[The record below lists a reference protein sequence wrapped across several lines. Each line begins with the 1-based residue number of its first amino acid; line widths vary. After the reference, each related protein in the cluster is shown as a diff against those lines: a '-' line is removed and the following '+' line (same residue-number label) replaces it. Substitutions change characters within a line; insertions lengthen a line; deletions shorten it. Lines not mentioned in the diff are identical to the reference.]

1 MSTLQATNLKNAAS
15 ASNNIVLD
23 ASGNA
28 TFAGTAAMASSFLRN
43 RIINGAMEIDQRN
56 AGASGTASAYTVDRW
71 VHSTNMSLPITWQQ
85 NAGSVTPP
93 PGFTNYLGFTSSGTN
108 SPSAGQFSACIQGI
122 EGFNSADLGWGSAG
136 AQPVTLSFWA
146 RSSLTGTFSG
156 SIYNGG
162 GTRSY
167 PFTYTITAANTWEY
181 KTVTIPGETSGLW
194 ATNNSIGIA
203 VHFSLSAGSSVSGTA
218 GVWATSIFRGATG
231 AVNVT
236 ATSGATLYLTG
247 VQLEVGTAATPF
259 ERRQYGQELALCQR
273 YYEKSYAVGTVPGT
287 NTAAGLVGGTA
298 FYSNARVIPS
308 SNTFRVTKRAAPT
321 LSYWDRAGN
330 STKFSNYSA
339 GSWTDN
345 VSPGTSAGG
354 LALGENN
361 FLMYP
366 GTGYTQ
372 DTALFHFTAA
382 SEL

>member
-15 ASNNIVLD
+15 VSNNIVLD

-43 RIINGAMEIDQRN
+43 RIINGGMEIAQRATTATGTYN
-56 AGASGTASAYTVDRW
+56 SVYVYASVDRW
-71 VHSTNMSLPITWQQ
+71 AVFSGNSSTTQAQSTDVPSGFRNSFRLQRPAGNTGA
-85 NAGSVTPP
+85 NALV
-93 PGFTNYLGFTSSGTN
+93 
-108 SPSAGQFSACIQGI
+108 CIQGI
-122 EGFNSADLGWGSAG
+122 EASNCYDLSG
-136 AQPVTLSFWA
+136 QQVTLSFWA
-146 RSSLTGTFSG
+146 KRGANYSGGNLTVALITGTTADQGIAGVDSWAG
-156 SIYNGG
+156 RATPIS
-162 GTRSY
+162 T
-167 PFTYTITAANTWEY
+167 TAAITTTWTRY
-181 KTVTIPGETSGLW
+181 TFTGTVGSNVLE
-194 ATNNSIGIA
+194 AA
-203 VHFSLSAGSSVSGTA
+203 VQLFWTPSGTA
-218 GVWATSIFRGATG
+218 GADDSVYI
-231 AVNVT
+231 
-236 ATSGATLYLTG
+236 TG
-247 VQLEVGTAATPF
+247 VQLEVGTTATPF